1 MSPSR
6 SADAAPTRSRT
17 RSPAALAPMG
27 KVFAV
32 AAVLEAVTWVGLL
45 RGMFLKYVTRS
56 TERGVT
62 IFGPLHGYMF
72 VIYIAVAVV
81 AAVVLRWS
89 WWVAA
94 IALLAAIP
102 PLATI
107 PLEIIFRRRGLL
119 SRRTREPRPHA
130 QPPVER
136 DCAPLTKEGHS

>member
-62 IFGPLHGYMF
+62 IFGPIHGYMF
-72 VIYIAVAVV
+72 VVYIVV
-81 AAVVLRWS
+81 TVIAAVVLRWS

-119 SRRTREPRPHA
+119 SPRTREPRRRASRSTTHDAALP
-130 QPPVER
+130 
-136 DCAPLTKEGHS
+136 TKEEHS